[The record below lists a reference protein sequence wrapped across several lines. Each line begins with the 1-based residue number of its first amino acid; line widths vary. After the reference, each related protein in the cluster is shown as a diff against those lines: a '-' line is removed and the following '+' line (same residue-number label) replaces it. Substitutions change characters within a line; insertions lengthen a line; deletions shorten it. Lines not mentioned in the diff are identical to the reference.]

1 MLIWLTL
8 AIFIAVAALIIA
20 WPFLSDTDNE
30 NIDVFDPQTQSLK
43 TALEATDRDEALGI
57 MNALDAVSERANI
70 ASIFEARTLNE
81 RQDFKASK
89 RGMVVSFCAIGLL
102 SVIAFASYSLKN
114 PTDGEGWVVIA
125 PVYFSQQRWDLAAR
139 SYLSAVNYG
148 AFSTKQQSEYL
159 TRATESLL
167 NASGGEFTP
176 QVSNFAAMA
185 ERTDPSNPAAA
196 FLNGLAIE
204 KNETANMAIA
214 NWHKVIER
222 FPNDGQ
228 GLNAKIQD
236 RIKELSLTT
245 NGAIISGP
253 TVPNETPKF
262 RGPTEDQ
269 IRDAQS
275 MSEDDRRAMINAMV
289 DGLALRLED
298 DPGDIDGWERL
309 MKSYSVLGDK
319 DAVIEAYDM
328 ASKIFAEDVVAL
340 NRLNA
345 VAKTLEITP

>member
-43 TALEATDRDEALGI
+43 TALEATDRAEALGI

-102 SVIAFASYSLKN
+102 SVIAFASYSLKGTPDFRDQPLAWRIETFDDVKLAHNLEKLEDHLAKN
-114 PTDGEGWVVIA
+114 PTDGEGWAVIA

-167 NASGGEFTP
+167 NASGGE
-176 QVSNFAAMA
+176 
-185 ERTDPSNPAAA
+185 
-196 FLNGLAIE
+196 
-204 KNETANMAIA
+204 
-214 NWHKVIER
+214 
-222 FPNDGQ
+222 
-228 GLNAKIQD
+228 
-236 RIKELSLTT
+236 LSL
-245 NGAIISGP
+245 IHI
-253 TVPNETPKF
+253 
-262 RGPTEDQ
+262 
-269 IRDAQS
+269 
-275 MSEDDRRAMINAMV
+275 
-289 DGLALRLED
+289 
-298 DPGDIDGWERL
+298 
-309 MKSYSVLGDK
+309 
-319 DAVIEAYDM
+319 
-328 ASKIFAEDVVAL
+328 
-340 NRLNA
+340 
-345 VAKTLEITP
+345 

>member
-102 SVIAFASYSLKN
+102 SVIAFASYSLKGTPDFRDQPLAWRIETFDDVKLAHNLEKLEDHLAKN
-114 PTDGEGWVVIA
+114 PTDGEGWSVIA

-176 QVSNFAAMA
+176 QVSSFAAMA

-289 DGLALRLED
+289 CLLYTSPSPRDQRGSRMPSSA
-298 DPGDIDGWERL
+298 
-309 MKSYSVLGDK
+309 
-319 DAVIEAYDM
+319 
-328 ASKIFAEDVVAL
+328 
-340 NRLNA
+340 
-345 VAKTLEITP
+345 